1 MNKTDLETEVKRLET
16 ENKRLKK
23 DNDFMFKQQS
33 SFKKMAERAGSEL
46 APYKAMVKR
55 LEEEMSRLV
64 STLKSQGDK
73 K

>member
-33 SFKKMAERAGSEL
+33 KL
-46 APYKAMVKR
+46 
-55 LEEEMSRLV
+55 
-64 STLKSQGDK
+64 
-73 K
+73 